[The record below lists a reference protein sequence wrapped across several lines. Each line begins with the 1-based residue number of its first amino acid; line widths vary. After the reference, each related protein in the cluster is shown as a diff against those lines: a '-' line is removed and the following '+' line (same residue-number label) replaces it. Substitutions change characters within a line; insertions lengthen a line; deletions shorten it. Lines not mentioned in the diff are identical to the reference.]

1 VPFASRRLSLFVLR
15 PTDRRAT
22 VSGAVLACLAL
33 AGCGGGED
41 LLLPGDG
48 EPAAIAVV
56 DGNGQSG
63 RVGEPLNH
71 PLVVRVTDNRTRPV
85 AGASVVFDLSS
96 AGPGAAS
103 VPDTATTN
111 ANGEANARIVL
122 GSRMGAQTGE
132 ARVVAAEGSPAP
144 KTAFTVTALSE
155 NANGIAALSGDGQ
168 TGAAGSRLAQPLV
181 VEVTD
186 AFGNPIAGVT
196 VNWSAEG
203 GGTVSEASV
212 TTDDQGHAAVERT
225 LGPAAGQQTTMASA
239 EGLAGSPVTFVHT
252 ATAGNASGL
261 SIVSGNN
268 QTAEAGTQLPADLV
282 VRLVDAEGNGVP
294 GAGVTWV
301 VGTGGGSVTPENGM
315 TDEAG
320 RASAQWTL
328 GATPGQNRVDAVVSG
343 VGVVN
348 FIATGTT
355 AAPAALSVLT
365 QPSSTASNGIPFG
378 RQPVIQVLD
387 THGNEAPTAG
397 IEVTA
402 QLAGGGGEVV
412 GTTHRRTDAS
422 GRATFTDLAISGA
435 EGQRTL
441 VFTASG
447 YAGATSN
454 AIEVRAISTT
464 TTITSDAPDPSLAG
478 ATFTVEFRVSSS
490 GPTPTGEVTVTVSD
504 GSPTCT
510 GTLQGGVASCQLTLN
525 QTGDRTL
532 RATYS
537 GAPGLNGSSGTE
549 SHRVQAPQ
557 PQNKKP
563 HADFHWSCQGL
574 TCHFADNSSDPDGNG
589 TIASW
594 SWDFGDGATG
604 ANNTSQEKDPSHD
617 FSAPGTYTVTL
628 IVTDNAG
635 ASDTASTRSA
645 KVENRAPRAEFDVSC
660 PNPDLTCT
668 FTDQSRDDDGRIV
681 TWRWDFGDG
690 QFSDLQSP
698 SHTYAADQTYE
709 VKLTVTDNG
718 GASDDKTDDAKPKAA
733 ANRPPTAGPVNAT
746 TPEDAAIVIPVL
758 ASANDPDGDPLTSAI
773 ATTPQNGTATVN
785 SDGSVTYSPNPNF
798 SGIDGFTYRVSD
810 GRGGTSDPAAV
821 QVTVTPVNDAPVAN
835 NDGPYVT
842 SQDVALVITA
852 AQVLANDTDPENDP
866 RTIAGVSQSLNGG
879 SVNLAGDGS
888 SITYTPPAGF
898 FGDDSFTYTA
908 TDGSLSSN
916 VATVTVTVSPA
927 SGDGGGGPGQD

>member
-1 VPFASRRLSLFVLR
+1 MVG
-15 PTDRRAT
+15 
-22 VSGAVLACLAL
+22 GAVFACLAL

-41 LLLPGDG
+41 LLLPGNG

-56 DGNGQSG
+56 EGNGQSG

-85 AGASVVFDLSS
+85 EGASVVFDLSS
-96 AGPGAAS
+96 AGPGASS

-132 ARVVAAEGSPAP
+132 ARVLAAEGGQAP

-168 TGAAGSRLAQPLV
+168 TGAAGSKLAQPLV

-186 AFGNPIAGVT
+186 AFGNPISGET
-196 VNWSAEG
+196 VNWSVEG

-225 LGPAAGQQTTMASA
+225 LGPAAGQQTTLASA
-239 EGLAGSPVTFVHT
+239 AGLAGSPVTFVHT

-315 TDEAG
+315 TDETG

-348 FIATGTT
+348 FTATGTA
-355 AAPAALSVLT
+355 AAPAALSVRT

-387 THGNEAPTAG
+387 TRGNEAPTAG

-422 GRATFTDLAISGA
+422 GRASFTDLAISGA

-447 YAGATSN
+447 YAGAASN

-464 TTITSDAPDPSLAG
+464 TTITSDAPDPSVAG

-510 GTLQGGVASCQLTLN
+510 GTLQGGVGSCQLTLN

-532 RATYS
+532 RATYP

-549 SHRVQAPQ
+549 SHRVQAAQ
-557 PQNKKP
+557 PQNRKP

-574 TCHFADNSSDPDGNG
+574 TCHFTDNSSDPDGNG

-604 ANNTSQEKDPSHD
+604 ANNVSREKDPTHD

-635 ASDTASTRSA
+635 VSDTASTRSVE
-645 KVENRAPRAEFDVSC
+645 VENRKPRAAFDVAC

-698 SHTYAADQTYE
+698 SHTYAAEQTYH
-709 VKLTVTDNG
+709 VTLTVTDNG
-718 GASDDKTDDAKPKAA
+718 GAIDDKTDDAKPKPLPPPANNAPTAAFNPPTCNAGQPCSFSDGSSDPDPDGRVVGWAWTFGDNTGATDQNPSHVYLGGGGYTVTLTVTDDKGASSAPVSHDVTVNSPPAA
-733 ANRPPTAGPVNAT
+733 AFSTNCADLTCT
-746 TPEDAAIVIPVL
+746 FTDQ
-758 ASANDPDGDPLTSAI
+758 SHDPDGDGTIVSRSWDYGDSSADQ
-773 ATTPQNGTATVN
+773 T
-785 SDGSVTYSPNPNF
+785 GSH
-798 SGIDGFTYRVSD
+798 
-810 GRGGTSDPAAV
+810 
-821 QVTVTPVNDAPVAN
+821 
-835 NDGPYVT
+835 
-842 SQDVALVITA
+842 
-852 AQVLANDTDPENDP
+852 
-866 RTIAGVSQSLNGG
+866 
-879 SVNLAGDGS
+879 
-888 SITYTPPAGF
+888 
-898 FGDDSFTYTA
+898 TYTA
-908 TDGSLSSN
+908 PGNYNITL
-916 VATVTVTVSPA
+916 TVTDVGGLTGTSTQNVTVPPTN
-927 SGDGGGGPGQD
+927 GGGPGTD